1 MNFFHLDNPIW
12 LLLALPMAAVLLIWK
27 MPSRN
32 MLILRVSILV
42 LLILAL
48 SQLALRLPS
57 RAGTVIVV
65 ADRSLSMPADSS
77 ERLKEAYN
85 LLQNEMSRRDRIG
98 VVSFGETVVT
108 EKLPETTDFGGFVAE
123 FAGNGSKLN
132 EAIKKALSLI
142 PENRHGRILLLTDG
156 KWTDS
161 DPSQAAVQAAAANTP
176 IDYRLIQRTTAN
188 DIAVT
193 HIDAPQ
199 TVNPGEG
206 FLVTAW
212 IQSPIAQEI
221 SYEFS
226 RRGGVLALG
235 TKTVPSGLSSIT
247 FRDRAEQAGVQQY
260 TFGINQIETKINLDQ
275 TKTDDPTGATDAQ
288 QNVVPEQAPATDKPT
303 ETTSIGVDPAPENNQ
318 AKLLI
323 GVAGPRPILCV
334 TNNDNSGL
342 AALLRDG
349 GVPVVTANP
358 LECNW
363 ALEDLAKYSAVL
375 IENVLANDI
384 GLTGMENIAVYL
396 EQAGAGL
403 MMTGGKNGYG
413 PGGYFR
419 SPLEPIMPVSME
431 LRREHRKLSLAIVVA
446 LDRSGSM
453 GAPVG
458 GGKTKMD
465 LANLAS
471 VQVLDMLTPLDEM
484 GVVAVDSSAHVISRC
499 QPVGSNTYLR
509 DDIRRIHS
517 MGGGIFVYTAL
528 ATAAQMIQEASAGT
542 KHIILFADAADSE
555 EPGSYREL
563 LANCQQANIT
573 VSVIG
578 LGSPTDVDADFL
590 RDVALRGN
598 GRCFF
603 TENPEELPRL
613 FAQDTFVVAR
623 SSFIEEPTPIRITG
637 GMVPLSQTPFSDP
650 PAIGGYNLCYIRENA
665 NPAVLS
671 VDEYNAPIVAG
682 WIAGMGRVLCYTGQ
696 ADGEFA
702 GPITQWDDVGEF
714 YTSLARWT
722 AGDSETL
729 EENIVIQQKV
739 TNGVCYVRAYL
750 DPQRQAEPFTELPNV
765 NVLRG
770 VPGLPAAAT
779 QETMQWAHADMLELE
794 IPLTGNETS
803 IATVEIEGLG
813 KKTLAPV
820 CLVYSPEFA
829 PADNEQAEANI
840 KKLTRI
846 TGGGE
851 RFELGHI
858 WQDIPRQGRLIEI
871 SHWLVI
877 LAIILFLLEILE
889 RRTGILSIGQE
900 KEKLEPEKETAV
912 RRREKIALAETPAEK
927 TVSIR
932 QIKRKIQRKLTPV
945 QLTDRPVKDTDP
957 PRQTSTEKS
966 TPDTEP
972 DKPADV
978 LDALQQFRKNKDKD
992 KEK

>member
-1 MNFFHLDNPIW
+1 MMNIFYLNNPIW
-12 LLLALPMAAVLLIWK
+12 LLLALPMAAVLMIWK

-32 MLILRVSILV
+32 MLILRISILV
-42 LLILAL
+42 LLILAM
-48 SQLALRLPS
+48 SQLALLLPS

-77 ERLKEAYN
+77 DRLKEAYD
-85 LLQNEMSRRDRIG
+85 LLQDQMSPRDQIG
-98 VVSFGETVVT
+98 VVSFADTVVT

-123 FAGNGSKLN
+123 LNSNGSNLN
-132 EAIKKALSLI
+132 QAIQKALSLI

-156 KWTDS
+156 KWTGGN
-161 DPSQAAVQAAAANTP
+161 PSQAAVQATATNTP
-176 IDYRLIQRTTAN
+176 IDYRLMQRTTAN

-212 IQSPIAQEI
+212 IQSPISQEI

-226 RRGGVLALG
+226 RQGSVLAMG
-235 TKTVPSGLSSIT
+235 TKSVPSGLSSVT
-247 FRDRAEQAGVQQY
+247 FRDRADQAGVQQY
-260 TFGINQIETKINLDQ
+260 TFRIKQLETQIIL
-275 TKTDDPTGATDAQ
+275 DPTEPVDQAATAADQ
-288 QNVVPEQAPATDKPT
+288 QNATSDQATATENPNQT
-303 ETTSIGVDPAPENNQ
+303 VALEVDPVPENNQ

-323 GVAGPRPILCV
+323 GVEGPRPILCV
-334 TNNDNSGL
+334 TNSANSGL
-342 AALLRDG
+342 AALIRGG
-349 GVPVVTANP
+349 GVQVVTAGP

-363 ALEDLAKYSAVL
+363 SLEEMAKYSAVL
-375 IENVLANDI
+375 IEDVLANDI
-384 GLTGMENIAVYL
+384 GLTGMENIAVYVK
-396 EQAGAGL
+396 QAGAGL
-403 MMTGGKNGYG
+403 MMTGGQNSYG

-419 SPLEPIMPVSME
+419 SPLEPVMPISME

-453 GAPVG
+453 AASVG
-458 GGKTKMD
+458 GGKSKMD

-471 VQVLDMLTPLDEM
+471 VQVLDMLTPMDEM
-484 GVVAVDSSAHVISRC
+484 GVVAVDSAAHIIARVR
-499 QPVGSNTYLR
+499 QVGENTKLR
-509 DDIRRIHS
+509 QDILQIHS

-528 ATAAQMIQEASAGT
+528 MKATQMIQEATSGT
-542 KHIILFADAADSE
+542 KHIILFADAADAE
-555 EPGSYREL
+555 EPDKYREL
-563 LANCQQANIT
+563 LAYNQNANIT
-573 VSVIG
+573 TSVIG

-603 TENPEELPRL
+603 TNNPEELPRL

-637 GMVPLSQTPFSDP
+637 GMVSLSQTSYSDP
-650 PAIGGYNLCYIRENA
+650 PAVGGYNLCYIRENA

-671 VDEYNAPIVAG
+671 VDEYNAPIVSS

-702 GPITQWDDVGEF
+702 GPITEWEDVGEF

-722 AGDSETL
+722 AGVSETL
-729 EENIVIQQKV
+729 DENIVIQQTV
-739 TNGVCYVRAYL
+739 ENGVCYVRAYL
-750 DPQRQAEPFTELPNV
+750 DPQREAEPFTELPTV
-765 NVLRG
+765 NILKG
-770 VPGLPAAAT
+770 VPGQKATAA
-779 QETMQWAHADMLELE
+779 QQPMQWTNADMLQLE

-803 IATVEIEGLG
+803 ISTVEIAGIG

-820 CLVYSPEFA
+820 CLVYSPEFT
-829 PADNEQAEANI
+829 PADNEQAETNI

-846 TGGGE
+846 TGGVE
-851 RFELGHI
+851 RFELGNI

-877 LAIILFLLEILE
+877 LAIILFLVEILE
-889 RRTGILSIGQE
+889 RRTGLLSVGLE
-900 KEKLEPEKETAV
+900 KEKELNEEEISI
-912 RRREKIALAETPAEK
+912 RRKKQIASAQTPAEK

-932 QIKRKIQRKLTPV
+932 QIRRKIQRKLTPV
-945 QLTDRPVKDTDP
+945 QLSDRQPKDTP
-957 PRQTSTEKS
+957 P
-966 TPDTEP
+966 PDQSPPE
-972 DKPADV
+972 KPAPTTTESEPSDV
-978 LDALQQFRKNKDKD
+978 LDALQKFRKNKDN
-992 KEK
+992 

>member
-1 MNFFHLDNPIW
+1 MTAMNFIYLNNPIW
-12 LLLALPMAAVLLIWK
+12 LLLALPMAAALLIWK
-27 MPSRN
+27 MPSPN
-32 MLILRVSILV
+32 MLILRVSIVV
-42 LLILAL
+42 LLILAM

-77 ERLKEAYN
+77 DRLKEAVV
-85 LLQNEMSRRDRIG
+85 LLQDQMSPRDQIG
-98 VVSFGETVVT
+98 VVSFGENIAI
-108 EKLPETTDFGGFVAE
+108 EKRPETTDFGGFVAE
-123 FAGNGSKLN
+123 FAGNGSNLN
-132 EAIKKALSLI
+132 DAIETALSLI

-156 KWTDS
+156 KWTGG
-161 DPSQAAVQAAAANTP
+161 DPSKAAVRATASATP
-176 IDYRLIQRTTAN
+176 IDYRLMQRTTAN

-199 TVNPGEG
+199 TVNPGES

-212 IQSPIAQEI
+212 IQSPITREI

-226 RRGGVLALG
+226 RQGAVLAMG
-235 TKTVPSGLSSIT
+235 TKKVPSGLSSLT
-247 FRDRAEQAGVQQY
+247 FRDRADQAGVQQY
-260 TFGINQIETKINLDQ
+260 TFRINQVETQINLDR
-275 TKTDDPTGATDAQ
+275 TEAVDRTDASADQ
-288 QNVVPEQAPATDKPT
+288 QNTVSEQAAATDKPT
-303 ETTSIGVDPAPENNQ
+303 EAVAFEVDPVPENNQ
-318 AKLLI
+318 AKLLV
-323 GVAGPRPILCV
+323 GVEGPRPILCV
-334 TNNDNSGL
+334 TNSDNSGL
-342 AALLRDG
+342 AALLRGG
-349 GVPVVTANP
+349 GVQVVTASP

-363 ALEDLAKYSAVL
+363 SLEDLAKYSAVL

-384 GLTGMENIAVYL
+384 GSTGMENIAVYIK
-396 EQAGAGL
+396 QAGAGL
-403 MMTGGKNGYG
+403 MMTGGRNSYG

-419 SPLEPIMPVSME
+419 SPLEPVMPVSME

-453 GAPVG
+453 QAPVG

-471 VQVLDMLTPLDEM
+471 VQVLDMLTEMDEM
-484 GVVAVDSSAHVISRC
+484 GVVAVDSSPHVISRV
-499 QPVGSNTYLR
+499 QQVGSNSKLR
-509 DDIRRIHS
+509 QDILQIHS

-528 ATAAQMIQEASAGT
+528 MTATQMIQEATSGT
-542 KHIILFADAADSE
+542 KHIILFADAADAE
-555 EPGSYREL
+555 EPDKYREL
-563 LANCQQANIT
+563 LALNQNANIT
-573 VSVIG
+573 TSVIG
-578 LGSPTDVDADFL
+578 LGSPADVDAEFL

-603 TENPEELPRL
+603 TEDPEELPRL

-637 GMVPLSQTPFSDP
+637 GMVSLSQTSYHDP
-650 PAIGGYNLCYIRENA
+650 PAVGGYNLCYIRENA
-665 NPAVLS
+665 NPAVLT
-671 VDEYNAPIVAG
+671 VDEYNAPIVSS

-702 GPITQWDDVGEF
+702 GPITEWEDVGEF

-722 AGDSETL
+722 AGESETL
-729 EENIVIQQKV
+729 DENIVIQQKV
-739 TNGVCYVRAYL
+739 ENGICYVRAYL
-750 DPQRQAEPFTELPNV
+750 DPQRQAEPFTELPTV

-770 VPGLPAAAT
+770 VPGQKATAAQHA
-779 QETMQWAHADMLELE
+779 MQWANADMLELE

-803 IATVEIEGLG
+803 ISTVEIEGLG

-829 PADNEQAEANI
+829 PADKEKSETDI

-846 TGGGE
+846 TGGVE
-851 RFELGHI
+851 RFELGNI

-877 LAIILFLLEILE
+877 LAILLFLVEILE
-889 RRTGILSIGQE
+889 RRTGILSVGRE
-900 KEKLEPEKETAV
+900 KEKDQPEKEIST
-912 RRREKIALAETPAEK
+912 RRRKKIAAAEK

-932 QIKRKIQRKLTPV
+932 QIRRKIQRKLTPV
-945 QLTDRPVKDTDP
+945 QLTDRPQKDTAPPDQTAPEQPDP
-957 PRQTSTEKS
+957 TTAES
-966 TPDTEP
+966 
-972 DKPADV
+972 KPSDV
-978 LDALQQFRKNKDKD
+978 LDALEQFRKNKDKD
-992 KEK
+992 N